1 MAGHL
6 QSVANMRRTTYFILI
21 LILLTPSLLPAQPQE
36 DRRAGVNARGIVE
49 SAEISGSGQD
59 EVGQDIREAVQKL
72 VGQAFDQQSAD
83 DLVLRIQMALPDVIV
98 TTRLVAG
105 DQSDR
110 VRVLFVL
117 EKKNEEPAADSNVNS
132 RYIVERVEIQGYDES
147 KLSQSLAGRSL
158 RRICWHHA
166 LPPMAVWVGG
176 AASDWH
182 PQGQPHREFL

>member
-1 MAGHL
+1 
-6 QSVANMRRTTYFILI
+6 MRRTTYFILI
-21 LILLTPSLLPAQPQE
+21 LILLTPSLLPAQPQ
-36 DRRAGVNARGIVE
+36 DRREGVNARGIVE

-117 EKKNEEPAADSNVNS
+117 EKKNEEPAGESNVNS

-147 KLSQSLAGRSL
+147 KLSQSIRDEL
-158 RRICWHHA
+158 
-166 LPPMAVWVGG
+166 
-176 AASDWH
+176 
-182 PQGQPHREFL
+182 Q